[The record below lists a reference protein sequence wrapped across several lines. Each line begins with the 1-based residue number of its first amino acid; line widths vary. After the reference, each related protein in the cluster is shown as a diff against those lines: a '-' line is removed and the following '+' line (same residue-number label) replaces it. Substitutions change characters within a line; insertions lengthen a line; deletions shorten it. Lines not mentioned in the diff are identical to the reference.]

1 MMKKLVYVVAILT
14 AIVFIVACSNKS
26 SESGIS
32 SEEVEQQLVTFA
44 EAEAILNGIYKDDK
58 LYINEE
64 EIKAKLEPKGYIV
77 VEDDEFR
84 NYYYCMKNCELK
96 KGGEYR
102 TEISFTKI
110 NQDSLASALCFMDCG
125 AGGVVTTLYL
135 FNDDVY
141 NVFIEQAKK
150 CGFKEDTIKKH
161 CYGDL
166 YKGRFGLQ
174 LDKSQNRFE
183 IRDMTYMP
191 EESQNLGPSLS
202 ETLTCSNFLNL
213 LDYINDEKYAEKCGL
228 KKIYK
233 DVNERDDIEYVY
245 GIDVEKGK
253 KEMNIGYALQ
263 AKSDHACYISY
274 YQFGYSLMVDL
285 YFKDKK
291 DADNFFENA
300 KIYGF
305 KDTGYGTFHLPKVKI
320 PRNNKKNP
328 LELEEL
334 YMDKKVR
341 LRDGWY
347 VIDITTGDFGD

>member
-1 MMKKLVYVVAILT
+1 MKKLVYVVAILT
-14 AIVFIVACSNKS
+14 TLFFIAACGNKS
-26 SESGIS
+26 SENGIS
-32 SEEVEQQLVTFA
+32 SEDVEQQLVTFA
-44 EAEAILNGIYKDDK
+44 EAEAILNGIYKDNM

-96 KGGEYR
+96 KGREDR

-125 AGGVVTTLYL
+125 AGGVVTALYL
-135 FNDDVY
+135 FSDDVY
-141 NVFIEQAKK
+141 NVFIEQAKQ
-150 CGFKEDTIKKH
+150 CGFREDTIKKH
-161 CYGDL
+161 SYGDL

-174 LDKSQNRFE
+174 LDKSQKRFE

-191 EESQNLGPSLS
+191 EESQNFAPSLS
-202 ETLTCSNFLNL
+202 ETLTCSNYLNL
-213 LDYINDEKYAEKCGL
+213 LDYIDDEKYAEKCGL

-233 DVNERDDIEYVY
+233 DVDNGDIEYVY
-245 GIDVEKGK
+245 GIDVEKGEK
-253 KEMNIGYALQ
+253 GGGIGYNVLS
-263 AKSDHACYISY
+263 KSDHACYVRY
-274 YQFGYSLMVDL
+274 FKFGFSLIADL

-300 KIYGF
+300 KNYGF
-305 KDTGYGTFHLPKVKI
+305 KDTGYGTFNLPKAKI

-328 LELEEL
+328 FELEEL

-341 LRDGWY
+341 LEDGWY
-347 VIDITTGDFGD
+347 VIDINTGDFGD